1 VKVFRLTFLYL
12 FLSFLVLCAFFA
24 AFLFLPSGAS
34 LQPVEIKIEPGEP
47 FSSVVQKL
55 KDSGVI
61 SNKTLFS
68 LAATLSARDKKIHW
82 GLYRFA
88 LPVAPWEVLD
98 RMAQGKGVFRRVTIP
113 EGLTVNQ
120 IAEVLAQS
128 GIVDKD
134 RFLKQA
140 ADPALLASLALADEG
155 IEGYLFPDTY
165 YFVPFVSEKD
175 VVATMVERFRKAF
188 NSARQQQVEE
198 FSLTPHEIVTLASLI
213 EKETAIPSERPLV
226 SAVFHNRL
234 RLNIPLQSDP
244 TVIYGIKNFSG
255 NLTRQDLQ
263 SQTPHNTYRI
273 RGLPPTPICNPGL
286 SALEAA
292 LNPVP
297 VPYLYFV
304 SKNDGSHLFSVT
316 LAEHNQAV
324 RKYQIDAQSSAR

>member
-1 VKVFRLTFLYL
+1 VKFLRITFVCVL
-12 FLSFLVLCAFFA
+12 LSFLLFCGFFA
-24 AFLFLPSGAS
+24 AFLFLPGGAS
-34 LQPVEIKIEPGEP
+34 QEPVDIKIEPGEP

-61 SNKTLFS
+61 SNKTFFS
-68 LAATLSARDKKIHW
+68 LAATLTARDKKIHW
-82 GLYRFA
+82 GLYRFD

-120 IAEVLAQS
+120 IAEVLTQA

-140 ADPALLASLALADEG
+140 ADPSLLTSLALADEG

-165 YFVPFVSEKD
+165 SFVPFVSEKD
-175 VVATMVERFRKAF
+175 VVAAMVERFRKAF
-188 NSARQQQVEE
+188 NSAMKQQVEDLD
-198 FSLTPHEIVTLASLI
+198 LTPHEIVTLASLI
-213 EKETAIPSERPLV
+213 EKETAIQSERPLV

-304 SKNDGSHLFSVT
+304 SKNDGSHVFSVT
-316 LAEHNQAV
+316 LVEHNQAV
-324 RKYQIDAQSSAR
+324 RKYQIDAQRPAR